1 MVFVHCVNYDESK
14 IRVAVNL
21 VDHLRQILDKY
32 KTETEELVFSKD
44 DMIAINK
51 EYLTFIDQRNGLI
64 ETYKKSYKEHLKQ
77 LESFEM
83 PSLIKLLDS
92 IFTNVEQLT
101 YTCQYCKTYVAKNKR
116 ALTTHQNK
124 CKKNIINLDAQ
135 ANSNV

>member
-1 MVFVHCVNYDESK
+1 M
-14 IRVAVNL
+14 AVNL
-21 VDHLRQILDKY
+21 VDHLRRILNKY
-32 KTETEELVFSKD
+32 RNKKDELTFSKD
-44 DMIAINK
+44 DMSTINK
-51 EYLTFIDQRNGLI
+51 EYLTFIEQRNGLI
-64 ETYKKSYKEHLKQ
+64 ENYKKTYKEHLKQ

-124 CKKNIINLDAQ
+124 CKKGIINLDVKEP
-135 ANSNV
+135 SNI